1 MNDTYQAVSAD
12 SMISTD
18 ELDDDI
24 AELSDD
30 EAQRLEDLIDSRNW
44 YEKRGWTS
52 QVERC
57 NEELEQRI
65 GTTDTAE
72 LEAMFDE
79 REDITKTEREQ
90 EIEDCEDRIDWYEQ
104 HDWEQ
109 AAEREYSRLKELKEG
124 GDS

>member
-1 MNDTYQAVSAD
+1 MTS
-12 SMISTD
+12 STD

-44 YEKRGWTS
+44 YRKRGWAS

-72 LEAMFDE
+72 LEAMFDQ

-90 EIEDCEDRIDWYEQ
+90 EIEDCEDRIDWYEK
-104 HDWEQ
+104 HDWEK
-109 AAEREYSRLKELKEG
+109 AAESEYDRLKSLKEG
-124 GDS
+124 GES